1 MPSAIGFSL
10 VAFGSLFSI
19 VDPFSVLPVFLALTA
34 QESEDGRRK
43 AALRAAITCAAVLSV
58 FATIGP
64 HIFTFFGITIP
75 AFRIAGGILLFG
87 VALEMLH
94 AQVSSTKTTPEEA
107 EDAAARGD
115 VGIIPVGIPL
125 LSGPGAIASVMMH
138 AQSARG
144 PLEHGGVYAAIVAV
158 AAVSWLL
165 LRFASATAR
174 LLGTSGMHIIGRL
187 MGLIL
192 AAVAVQFILD
202 GAHDAFPKLF
212 G

>member
-1 MPSAIGFSL
+1 MASALGFSL

-19 VDPFSVLPVFLALTA
+19 VDPFSVLPIFLALTGR
-34 QESEDGRRK
+34 EDEAGRR
-43 AALRAAITCAAVLSV
+43 AIALRAAITCAAVLSL

-64 HIFTFFGITIP
+64 HIFKFFGITIP

-107 EDAAARGD
+107 EDAASRDD
-115 VGIIPVGIPL
+115 VGIIPIGIPL
-125 LSGPGAIASVMMH
+125 LSGPGAIASAMMI
-138 AQSARG
+138 AQNAHG
-144 PLEHGGVYAAIVAV
+144 PLEHGGVYVAIVAV
-158 AAVSWLL
+158 ALLSWLL
-165 LRFASATAR
+165 LRFASVTAR
-174 LLGTSGMHIIGRL
+174 LLGTSGMNLIGRI